1 MAATTTRTHRH
12 SSKCTFVEREN
23 EDGKDETRDDEK
35 RGMVKIMLKALRRLM
50 ESGNDK
56 LMMSIL
62 YNIRILTQHQS
73 RYALKAKT
81 DENENG
87 EKNVQR
93 TLGEREVKSK
103 RVLIFGEKL
112 RKLRI

>member
-1 MAATTTRTHRH
+1 MRPEMM
-12 SSKCTFVEREN
+12 KKK
-23 EDGKDETRDDEK
+23 GI
-35 RGMVKIMLKALRRLM
+35 VKIMLKALRRLM

-73 RYALKAKT
+73 RYTLKAKT
-81 DENENG
+81 DENKNG
-87 EKNVQR
+87 EKMYNER
-93 TLGEREVKSK
+93 LEREVISK